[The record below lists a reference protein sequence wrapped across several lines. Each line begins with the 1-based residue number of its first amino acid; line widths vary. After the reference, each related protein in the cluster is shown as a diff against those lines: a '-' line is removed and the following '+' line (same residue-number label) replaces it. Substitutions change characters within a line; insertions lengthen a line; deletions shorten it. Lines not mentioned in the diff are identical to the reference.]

1 MARELHTC
9 LIRYFARLKEM
20 DSKWKELSQNAQE
33 PLEAMIGL
41 GEQFRVVACEEIE
54 GTEDIVDE
62 ETRGRLI
69 FQILMSLEDK
79 MSLINN
85 ILTQFNYAKQDLKS
99 YLVTLEDARSK
110 VSLKDEAMQELIK
123 GTPCRPAL
131 DRLLVWSM
139 EGFQFYDNMY
149 HRINECVQSIDYKS
163 EETIN
168 DMISSFK
175 EDKRKRKNLNWL
187 LAHTQFLI
195 KESLPVTKEKKRL
208 DESKLE
214 KNRN

>member
-175 EDKRKRKNLNWL
+175 EDKRKRKNLNW
-187 LAHTQFLI
+187 
-195 KESLPVTKEKKRL
+195 
-208 DESKLE
+208 
-214 KNRN
+214 